1 MFTHKEL
8 LRKLNKEVAAL
19 WRVSEDNHLTIIS
32 RAQEVEDTVALIR
45 ETAEAE
51 KVRRIKGESVGVDR
65 S

>member
-1 MFTHKEL
+1 MLTHKER

-32 RAQEVEDTVALIR
+32 RAQEVEDTVTLIR
-45 ETAEAE
+45 EMAEAE
-51 KVRRIKGESVGVDR
+51 KVRRIKGESVEVDR